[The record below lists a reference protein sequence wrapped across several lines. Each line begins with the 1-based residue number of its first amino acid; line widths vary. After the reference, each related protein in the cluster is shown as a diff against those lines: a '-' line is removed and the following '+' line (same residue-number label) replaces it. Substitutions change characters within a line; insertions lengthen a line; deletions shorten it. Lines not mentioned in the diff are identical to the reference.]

1 MNIRCYSFALD
12 GSRPTRRDL
21 ASRWLAS
28 VLVVAL
34 VASGPTSAFAQISFS
49 TPTSS
54 STAEEEQA
62 ADTVA
67 ERKSVPGTVIDLCQ
81 VEAPSQAGG
90 GYAKRRLVVFDVAGE
105 TATHGPEVEVGPK
118 GETLTSGHTAFQA
131 ARAHDHVRETFFAT
145 FPMQRHHTV
154 SAAIAAPLGLE
165 KRKSISHRDMIRAA
179 ELDPF
184 AAYSIACADWVA
196 IPRVT
201 KKEAKW
207 QRVTKQ
213 RQVGTNTVSYQ
224 AWQVHVA
231 LTLEL
236 TAFEFVGGTWVS
248 RGTVGTDG
256 SKVGAAQSIAES
268 GDAVNQMVSSM
279 GESATAFGPI
289 SAVPDPGCK
298 VPVLDEVKAVADGF
312 TQCGQATLAV
322 TESAARTLE
331 LNPETEPDDEK
342 ESDDGEESSDDDSAT
357 SNDSSAKTEPA
368 PNGIETEPKHVSTT
382 DKAGKPKLDTSS
394 ATDSS
399 GKANASD
406 KGAKPNPTSAK
417 PTAGS
422 RAEQGSSEVDAN
434 DASSEAGAAKED
446 PKPELDELGREAL
459 NVATS
464 QDPRRAALT
473 LAKQKLGEHVPEGLG
488 ETVEAAQA
496 LVSTCKAGV
505 ENVVK
510 LSDTLRKIAEN
521 PLAQVKDAA
530 LGFAGCAGIPLTYN
544 LNHATPPGTT
554 QKASSYCKNLDDDA
568 SRGAQAMIDVAK
580 CESRNATERTVLQ
593 LKTDAVNEWWA
604 IEMPLAACAE
614 QVDDDTHCIAVGK
627 TEGIH
632 RGDMFFAMSL
642 AGERLGFGYIT
653 EQGGGAQDPSRF
665 VFRAGDAD
673 RGTSMREYAK
683 TGLLLGARPQY
694 AYLLRESGLT
704 SKEFYGGAIE
714 GGYNAGRFVSVGQE
728 FWVRA
733 NIVYLVGRD
742 SETLLNIEAL
752 PEAQYYLFNRVAAF
766 VQSGVALNFGSK
778 RTPGSTA
785 SDDTMSGL
793 AYAVML
799 GLGLDVALHPEW
811 NLRFA
816 GTGSQGFTAMKLSN
830 KQKTASLDV
839 GRLTWVQGTVS
850 LAHSF

>member
-1 MNIRCYSFALD
+1 M
-12 GSRPTRRDL
+12 L
-21 ASRWLAS
+21 A
-28 VLVVAL
+28 
-34 VASGPTSAFAQISFS
+34 ASGPTSAFAQISFS

-54 STAEEEQA
+54 STAEEERA

-81 VEAPSQAGG
+81 VQVSNQGDG
-90 GYAKRRLVVFDVAGE
+90 GYTKRRLVLFDVAGE
-105 TATHGPEVEVGPK
+105 AATHVPEVEVGPK
-118 GETLTSGHTAFQA
+118 GETLNSGHTAFQA
-131 ARAHDHVRETFFAT
+131 ARAHDHVRETFFST

-154 SAAIAAPLGLE
+154 SAAIAAPAGLE
-165 KRKSISHRDMIRAA
+165 KRKRIAHGEMIRAA

-184 AAYSIACADWVA
+184 AAYSIACADWVV

-213 RQVGTNTVSYQ
+213 RQVGNTTVSYQ

-231 LTLEL
+231 FTLEV
-236 TAFEFVGGTWVS
+236 TAFEFAGGTWVS
-248 RGTVGTDG
+248 RGTVSTDG
-256 SKVGAAQSIAES
+256 AKVSAAQPIAES
-268 GDAVNQMVSSM
+268 GDAVNQLVSSM

-289 SAVPDPGCK
+289 SAAPEPGCK

-331 LNPETEPDDEK
+331 LNPEVEPSD
-342 ESDDGEESSDDDSAT
+342 ESDSDAAEESSDD
-357 SNDSSAKTEPA
+357 E
-368 PNGIETEPKHVSTT
+368 
-382 DKAGKPKLDTSS
+382 DT
-394 ATDSS
+394 
-399 GKANASD
+399 NSD
-406 KGAKPNPTSAK
+406 
-417 PTAGS
+417 
-422 RAEQGSSEVDAN
+422 D
-434 DASSEAGAAKED
+434 DAGAAEAEEEE

-464 QDPRRAALT
+464 QDPRRAALA
-473 LAKQKLGEHVPEGLG
+473 LAKQELGDHAPDGLG
-488 ETVEAAQA
+488 ETVEAAQS

-521 PLAQVKDAA
+521 PLGQVKDAA

-554 QKASSYCKNLDDDA
+554 QKASAYCKHLDDDA

-580 CESRNATERTVLQ
+580 CESRNATERAVLQ

-604 IEMPLAACAE
+604 ISMPLAACAE

-632 RGDMFFAMSL
+632 RGDMFFAMSA

-653 EQGGGAQDPSRF
+653 EQGSGAQDPSQF

-673 RGTSMREYAK
+673 RGTAMREHAK

-704 SKEFYGGAIE
+704 SKEFYGGALE

-778 RTPGSTA
+778 RTPGATA
-785 SDDTMSGL
+785 KDDTMSGL

-816 GTGSQGFTAMKLSN
+816 GTGSQAFTAMKLEN

>member
-1 MNIRCYSFALD
+1 MNIRCYSVATSHSRPFRRHP
-12 GSRPTRRDL
+12 GSRLL
-21 ASRWLAS
+21 AG
-28 VLVVAL
+28 AL
-34 VASGPTSAFAQISFS
+34 IGALFASGPTSAFAQISLS

-54 STAEEEQA
+54 STADEARA

-67 ERKSVPGTVIDLCQ
+67 QRKAVPGTVIDLCQ
-81 VEAPSQAGG
+81 IEASGQSIAGH
-90 GYAKRRLVVFDVAGE
+90 AKRRLVVFDVAGE
-105 TATHGPEVEVGPK
+105 AATHAPEVEVGPK
-118 GETLTSGHTAFQA
+118 GETLTSGHTVFQA
-131 ARAHDHVRETFFAT
+131 ARAHDHVRETFFST
-145 FPMQRHHTV
+145 FPLQRHHTV
-154 SAAIAAPLGLE
+154 SAAIPAPDGLE
-165 KRKSISHRDMIRAA
+165 TRKSISSSEMIRAA

-201 KKEAKW
+201 KKDAKW

-213 RQVGTNTVSYQ
+213 RQVAGNAVSYQ
-224 AWQVHVA
+224 AWQVHSS

-236 TAFEFVGGTWVS
+236 TAFEFVGGNWVS
-248 RGTVGTDG
+248 RGTVSTDG

-268 GDAVNQMVSSM
+268 GDAVNQMVSSL

-289 SAVPDPGCK
+289 SAVPEPGCK

-322 TESAARTLE
+322 SESAARTLE
-331 LNPETEPDDEK
+331 LNPESEPEPEG
-342 ESDDGEESSDDDSAT
+342 ESEGTAEPAGATDPAEGASESKSKAGGKAATAGQPTPDANGRAQPHLQQAKSKPATSDNEARADAEGEGESS
-357 SNDSSAKTEPA
+357 SSADSTSEEP
-368 PNGIETEPKHVSTT
+368 EP
-382 DKAGKPKLDTSS
+382 
-394 ATDSS
+394 
-399 GKANASD
+399 
-406 KGAKPNPTSAK
+406 
-417 PTAGS
+417 
-422 RAEQGSSEVDAN
+422 E
-434 DASSEAGAAKED
+434 
-446 PKPELDELGREAL
+446 PELDELGREAL
-459 NVATS
+459 NLATS

-473 LAKQKLGEHVPEGLG
+473 LAKQQLGEHVPEGLG
-488 ETVEAAQA
+488 ETVEAAQT

-521 PLAQVKDAA
+521 PLGQVKDAA

-554 QKASSYCKNLDDDA
+554 QKASTYCKNLDDDV
-568 SRGAQAMIDVAK
+568 SRGPQAMVDVAK
-580 CESRNATERTVLQ
+580 CESRNATERSVLQ
-593 LKTDAVNEWWA
+593 LKADAINQWWA
-604 IEMPLAACAE
+604 ISMPLSACAAA
-614 QVDDDTHCIAVGK
+614 VDDDTHCIGVGK
-627 TEGIH
+627 AEGIH
-632 RGDMFFAMSL
+632 RGDMFFAMSA

-653 EQGGGAQDPSRF
+653 EQGAGAQAPSQF

-673 RGTSMREYAK
+673 HGTSMREYAK

-694 AYLLRESGLT
+694 AYLLRNSGLT

-733 NIVYLVGRD
+733 NLVYLVGRD

-778 RTPGSTA
+778 RHAGATS

-811 NLRFA
+811 NLRVA
-816 GTGSQGFTAMKLSN
+816 GTGSQGLTAMKLEN
-830 KQKTASLDV
+830 KQKTARLDV